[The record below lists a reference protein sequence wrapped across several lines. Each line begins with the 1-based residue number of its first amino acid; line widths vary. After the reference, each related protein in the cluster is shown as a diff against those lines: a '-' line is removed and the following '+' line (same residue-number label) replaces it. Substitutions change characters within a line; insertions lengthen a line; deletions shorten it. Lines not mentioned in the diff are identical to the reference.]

1 MPFLAAEMR
10 HPNNPRSVIG
20 LKPRIRGDKI
30 TTTLKIDDTLKGRVQ
45 YLAALRCREN
55 FKQEAL
61 ASWAAYKE
69 TGRHL
74 TGQEIRAWLNTW
86 GTDDERAVPECH
98 E

>member
-1 MPFLAAEMR
+1 MAKATSIKLDDE
-10 HPNNPRSVIG
+10 
-20 LKPRIRGDKI
+20 LKE
-30 TTTLKIDDTLKGRVQ
+30 RVQ
-45 YLAALRCREN
+45 HLAEARRRSSHWIMREAIAQYVAREEARES

-61 ASWAAYKE
+61 ASWTAYKE

-74 TGQEIRAWLNTW
+74 TGEEVRTWLNTW